1 MLLLMIHVYL
11 SGSMEPVIHRILEA
25 VTRRKT
31 TLENVNWWNSAAMY
45 PFIFL
50 GIHHL
55 ESPTSTSRLILE
67 LLMLLVFVLSYAFM
81 IRLINDR
88 FDIDSDA
95 IGGKR
100 NLYNTTS
107 SAWLDFLIVFFALLV
122 VFIWTPVS
130 KNPNLTIII
139 ASFAPIAGLL
149 YSHRL
154 IRLKEKGFWAA
165 LTDSAYV
172 FVLPSAVLISIGSKA
187 DFVLFGACVF
197 LWIYGLPNMLYHHLA
212 DFDHDERSN
221 THTFGRSHP
230 ELSKK
235 LIKGFSLIVILT
247 ILPALGY
254 ATIEFLAR
262 PYVFCI
268 VFGLLVWTE
277 VSRNTRS
284 SHSYLLWIHTKW
296 FLARQVLLAF
306 FLCYT
311 WQEEAYVLFGAGII
325 LFGQLFWWRLVSLF
339 TNVLTR
345 TLYLGRKLYFVV
357 RKGLSLGVNY
367 AIYWLF
373 RLFGVDLKTLNTS
386 AMGYFKSRLKK

>member
-1 MLLLMIHVYL
+1 MLQNLHSRYVKILDLLSPGIEVHFHA
-11 SGSMEPVIHRILEA
+11 SFDDTCIFIGKHGTVIHRILEA

-45 PFIFL
+45 PFIFRDSSP
-50 GIHHL
+50 GI
-55 ESPTSTSRLILE
+55 TDIDVKIDSRITNAVGLCFE
-67 LLMLLVFVLSYAFM
+67 LCLYDTA
-81 IRLINDR
+81 INDR

-130 KNPNLTIII
+130 KNPYLTLII
-139 ASFAPIAGLL
+139 ASLAPIAGLL

-221 THTFGRSHP
+221 THTFGRSH
-230 ELSKK
+230 LN
-235 LIKGFSLIVILT
+235 
-247 ILPALGY
+247 
-254 ATIEFLAR
+254 FL
-262 PYVFCI
+262 
-268 VFGLLVWTE
+268 
-277 VSRNTRS
+277 
-284 SHSYLLWIHTKW
+284 
-296 FLARQVLLAF
+296 
-306 FLCYT
+306 
-311 WQEEAYVLFGAGII
+311 
-325 LFGQLFWWRLVSLF
+325 
-339 TNVLTR
+339 
-345 TLYLGRKLYFVV
+345 
-357 RKGLSLGVNY
+357 
-367 AIYWLF
+367 
-373 RLFGVDLKTLNTS
+373 
-386 AMGYFKSRLKK
+386 KS